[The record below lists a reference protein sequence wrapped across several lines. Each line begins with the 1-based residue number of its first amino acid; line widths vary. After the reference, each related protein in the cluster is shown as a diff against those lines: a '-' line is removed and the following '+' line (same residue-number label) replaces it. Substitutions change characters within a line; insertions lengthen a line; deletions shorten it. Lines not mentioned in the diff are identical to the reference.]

1 LVKPKRLVFKNKME
15 FFFGIFE
22 YRDIFFLT
30 KAENGTLRLFFIGEE
45 KKAALE
51 LVKISPKFP
60 HYKTHKK

>member
-1 LVKPKRLVFKNKME
+1 ME